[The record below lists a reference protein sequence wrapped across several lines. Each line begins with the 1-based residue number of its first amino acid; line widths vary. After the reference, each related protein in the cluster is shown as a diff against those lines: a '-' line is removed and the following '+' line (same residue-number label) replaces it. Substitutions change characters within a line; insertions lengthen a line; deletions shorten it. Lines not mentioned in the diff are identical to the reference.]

1 MDQMLS
7 RLGFWNKFVKFE
19 YQLNLVESFAVD
31 HPSREWFDPKTGN
44 LKEGKRGRTSIN
56 HNFKFYTCRDAKE
69 LEDCFIWEYNRT
81 REFIGW
87 KYPKKYRENIKSAF
101 PFSLNE
107 TEHWKGV
114 FPAKPYLSILK
125 KARIELRGWR
135 EEQYMSPRKKSKKD
149 HSEVSSSELAKKDS
163 KKGGKVSVRT
173 RFSSLRGEEYSERN
187 FEKLLVPSHQPCEKF
202 PHYSFKVPVELYI
215 NPRWGKTKTSKLFR
229 EQWAEIDQQLELN
242 KKDYERAGFVFA
254 LGVDEKEAQEGSYK
268 TKLKLLGYIR
278 LLYCVGLD
286 FDNLPEVYGKGAYE
300 EKAIFLKEV
309 RKFKE
314 LEGLMKKIIKHFGR

>member
-1 MDQMLS
+1 MM
-7 RLGFWNKFVKFE
+7 
-19 YQLNLVESFAVD
+19 D
-31 HPSREWFDPKTGN
+31 HPSREWLDPKTGN
-44 LKEGKRGRTSIN
+44 LIEAKRGRASIN
-56 HNFKFYTCRDAKE
+56 YNFKFYTCRDAKE

-81 REFIGW
+81 REFVGW
-87 KYPKKYRENIKSAF
+87 KYPKKYLENIKSAF
-101 PFSLNE
+101 PFSLNQ

-125 KARIELRGWR
+125 KSRIKLRDWR
-135 EEQYMSPRKKSKKD
+135 EEQYLPPKKKTKKD
-149 HSEVSSSELAKKDS
+149 HSKVAKTDS
-163 KKGGKVSVRT
+163 KGGQKVSVRT
-173 RFSSLRGEEYSERN
+173 RFSSLKGEEYSERN
-187 FEKLLVPSHQPCEKF
+187 FEKLLVSSHQPYEKF
-202 PHYSFKVPVELYI
+202 PHFSFKVPIELYI

-229 EQWAEIDQQLELN
+229 EQWDEIEQQLELN
-242 KKDYERAGFVFA
+242 ITDYKRAGFVFD

-286 FDNLPEVYGKGAYE
+286 FDNLFQVYGEGAYE

-314 LEGLMKKIIKHFGR
+314 LDGLMKKIIKYFGR